1 MREDGG
7 AGRGSKRSQ
16 RCGGAQQMAVSST
29 SRPEPTVGLWCA
41 VSEVCVCGAPPVFRD
56 TFLALGMGDSFR
68 ARDIS
73 LKAQKKLLS
82 KMSNKTMAKNF
93 IDDTLAS
100 ILDNMYSLAKAYTGN
115 KKEAEKLV
123 KNIIKIV
130 VKINI
135 LYRND
140 QFSQEDLKV
149 ANQLRN
155 KFTTIVKTVI
165 SFFEVDFTF
174 DKAFLTK
181 NINDCRGLLKQ
192 LVGNHLTDKSL
203 GRIDHV
209 LDFFTEAAF
218 LEEMFRP
225 ESPHRPTLQ
234 TIIDDMSKAFDEG
247 GI

>member
-1 MREDGG
+1 
-7 AGRGSKRSQ
+7 
-16 RCGGAQQMAVSST
+16 
-29 SRPEPTVGLWCA
+29 
-41 VSEVCVCGAPPVFRD
+41 
-56 TFLALGMGDSFR
+56 MGDSFK

-82 KMSNKTMAKNF
+82 KMSNKTIAKNF
-93 IDDTLAS
+93 IDGNLAS
-100 ILDNMYSLAKAYTGN
+100 VLDNLYSLFKGYTGN
-115 KKEAEKLV
+115 KKEAEKVV

-140 QFSQEDLKV
+140 EFSAEDLKV

-155 KFTTIVKTVI
+155 KFNTIVKTVI
-165 SFFEVDFTF
+165 SFYEVAFTF
-174 DKAFLTK
+174 DKVFLTK
-181 NINDCRGLLKQ
+181 ISNDCRDLLKQ

-209 LDFFTEAAF
+209 LDAFTDPAF
-218 LEEMFRP
+218 MEEMFRP
-225 ESPHRPTLQ
+225 ETPHRPILQ
-234 TIIDDMSKAFDEG
+234 KIIEDMSKAFDEG

>member
-1 MREDGG
+1 MSTILSTLPYG
-7 AGRGSKRSQ
+7 ATQFIGSQVPPIEGQCAK
-16 RCGGAQQMAVSST
+16 GFTNGAAAYDAHLVNPM
-29 SRPEPTVGLWCA
+29 
-41 VSEVCVCGAPPVFRD
+41 
-56 TFLALGMGDSFR
+56 DSFR

-82 KMSNKTMAKNF
+82 KMSNKTLAKSF

-100 ILDNMYSLAKAYTGN
+100 VLDNLYSLFRGYTGN
-115 KKEAEKLV
+115 KKEAEKVV

-140 QFSQEDLKV
+140 QFVTEDLKV

-155 KFTTIVKTVI
+155 KFNTIVKTVI
-165 SFFEVDFTF
+165 SFFEVAFSF
-174 DKAFLTK
+174 DKSFLTK
-181 NINDCRGLLKQ
+181 AIEDCRGLLKQ
-192 LVGNHLTDKSL
+192 LVGNHLTDKSI

-209 LDFFTEAAF
+209 FDAFTEPAF
-218 LEEMFRP
+218 MEELFRP

-234 TIIDDMSKAFDEG
+234 AIVDDMSKAFDEG